1 MKSQFC
7 LVALCLS
14 LALGWDSSRL
24 PVSVF
29 YAPQSH
35 GDPKPSNAVEAIVKA
50 FDKFPLVAL
59 GETHGLKE
67 EADFIALLIRDPTF
81 STRVNDIVVE
91 FGNALYQDVV
101 DRYVAGKEISP
112 DELRQVW
119 RNTTVLLTWNSPI
132 YERFFVNV
140 RNLNQTLP
148 ASQRLRVLLGDPPI
162 DWNKVQSREEFLS
175 VEGQRDSHYA
185 KVVEDEVLAKG
196 RKALLIAGSGHF
208 ARQSVSPGDH
218 VGRLIE
224 KRHPKSL
231 FVIISHGGFL
241 EQNEELEPR
250 LISWPKPSL
259 AILKGTRLGALDASL
274 VMRVVTSR
282 DGGKCIYN
290 PYGETLLEV
299 AADAYLYLGPSDSLT
314 NSPPAPDI
322 FKDEVYVKELKR
334 RFKIMGGD
342 FDPAPHIEYL
352 MSEPSK
358 KFDTRLPM
366 KPQKKCP

>member
-7 LVALCLS
+7 LAALCLS
-14 LALGWDSSRL
+14 LALGWDSRL
-24 PVSVF
+24 PVSIF
-29 YAPQSH
+29 YSPQSH
-35 GDPKPSNAVEAIVKA
+35 SAPKPSNAVDAIVKA
-50 FDKFPLVAL
+50 FDKFPLVAF
-59 GETHGLKE
+59 GEYQGLQE
-67 EADFIALLIRDPTF
+67 EADFFALLIRDPAF

-119 RNTTVLLTWNSPI
+119 RNTTELLTWNSPM
-132 YERFFVNV
+132 YEKFFANV
-140 RNLNQTLP
+140 RELNQTLP
-148 ASQRLRVLLGDPPI
+148 ASRRLRVLLGDPPI

-175 VEGQRDSHYA
+175 VQGQRDSHYA

-196 RKALLIAGSGHF
+196 RKALLIAGEGHF
-208 ARQSVSPGDH
+208 ARQSVSPMDN

-231 FVIISHGGFL
+231 FVIMSHRGFL

-250 LISWPKPSL
+250 LVSWPKPSL
-259 AILKGTRLGALDASL
+259 AILKGTWLGALDASL
-274 VMRVVTSR
+274 VMMVLNSR

-299 AADAYLYLGPSDSLT
+299 AADAYLYLGPGDSLI
-314 NSPPAPDI
+314 NSLPSPDI

-334 RFKIMGGD
+334 RFKIMGRD
-342 FDPAPHIEYL
+342 FDPAPHIAYL
-352 MSEPSK
+352 ISESSK
-358 KFDTRLPM
+358 KLDYRLPI